1 MACFERIDIPT
12 LIRTRREAVI
22 AGRKVEPVP
31 RDDVGVVVR
40 DLGPGTWRGV
50 LVRKWVNG
58 RGRVLQ
64 GCLYAASERTREGL
78 QSACLCQQPT

>member
-12 LIRTRREAVI
+12 LIRTRREAVV

-50 LVRKWVNG
+50 LVRK
-58 RGRVLQ
+58 
-64 GCLYAASERTREGL
+64 
-78 QSACLCQQPT
+78 